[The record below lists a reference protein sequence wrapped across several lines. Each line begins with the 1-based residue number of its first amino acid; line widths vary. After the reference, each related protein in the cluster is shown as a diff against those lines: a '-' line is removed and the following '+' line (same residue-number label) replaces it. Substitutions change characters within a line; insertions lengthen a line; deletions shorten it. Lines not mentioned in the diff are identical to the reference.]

1 MADIKILKANGVD
14 VHPVT
19 HEDAVVNNL
28 GLSVGFTLQAK
39 SDTYLST
46 TAKTIVG
53 GINEINAKKV
63 LREAD
68 QGTVTGTNTSV
79 KIISLKCGGARFY
92 PVCHSDYVLHTDGK
106 SLQSNINTLKT
117 NNTNVTNRVST
128 LESTLKAI
136 QTNNTSSNTTINTVT
151 SNMGKLSDLQTS
163 AKGSLVA
170 AVNEINQFGSNLSE
184 RLRTALKSK
193 GLSLTTTPIEDAS
206 IEEMITLIE
215 SDEVLYRKVVNP
227 TWTVEDVPGSSYG
240 FKKNANNDRWIS
252 QNKGVNSSTAN
263 AIIRFTNPQRQQ
275 VVLNY
280 RCYAETG
287 YDYGIISPINT
298 ALDLSPTA
306 SYPTGSYEL
315 STNGGTFQKLYLTTA
330 ASGYYYIQ
338 YRKDNS
344 TNSNEDNLRFE
355 ILFE

>member
-68 QGTVTGTNTSV
+68 QGTVTSTNTSV

-136 QTNNTSSNTTINTVT
+136 QTNNTSSNTTINTV
-151 SNMGKLSDLQTS
+151 SSAIGKLSDLQTS
-163 AKGSLVA
+163 AKNNLVA
-170 AVNEINQFGSNLSE
+170 AVNEINQFGSNLRD
-184 RLRTALKSK
+184 RLRNALKNK
-193 GLSLTTTPIEDAS
+193 GLSPTTTPIEDAS
-206 IEEMITLIE
+206 IEEMIALIE
-215 SDEVLYRKVVNP
+215 SDDVKYEKILDPSY
-227 TWTVEDVPGSSYG
+227 TVEDIAGSAYNFILNSSG
-240 FKKNANNDRWIS
+240 RWVS
-252 QNKGVNSSTAN
+252 NNKGEHNTAAN
-263 AIIRFTNPQRQQ
+263 CIVRFNNPRGQTVR
-275 VVLNY
+275 LYY
-280 RCYAETG
+280 RCFAETSC
-287 YDYGIISPINT
+287 DYGLVAPINVM
-298 ALDLSPTA
+298 AGLGYNDVA
-306 SYPTGSYEL
+306 SNSISLQTS
-315 STNGGTFQKLYLTTA
+315 SGTFSYVDLTSA
-330 ASGYYYIQ
+330 KSGFYHIKYK
-338 YRKDNS
+338 KDGS
-344 TNSNEDNLRFE
+344 VSSNEDNLRFY
-355 ILFE
+355 ISFI

>member
-136 QTNNTSSNTTINTVT
+136 QTNNTSSNTTLNTVST
-151 SNMGKLSDLQTS
+151 NIGTLSSLQTS
-163 AKGSLVA
+163 AKGNLVA
-170 AVNEINQFGSNLSE
+170 AVNEINQFGSNLKN
-184 RLRTALKSK
+184 RLRTALNKK
-193 GLSLTTTPIEDAS
+193 GITDSSLTYTIND
-206 IEEMITLIE
+206 LIE
-215 SDEVLYRKVVNP
+215 VVESDDTAYKKVLVSSY
-227 TWTVEDVPGSSYG
+227 TVTTVSGASYG
-240 FKKNANNDRWIS
+240 FNYNPSTGYWTSTNAGRN
-252 QNKGVNSSTAN
+252 STA
-263 AIIRFTNPQRQQ
+263 AVCKVTIDNPGAKTVRIYF
-275 VVLNY
+275 VNW
-280 RCYAETG
+280 AEAG
-287 YDYGIISPINT
+287 FDYGIIGNMNT
-298 ALDLSPTA
+298 T
-306 SYPTGSYEL
+306 L
-315 STNGGTFQKLYLTTA
+315 STSYTADSSGVRFSCKSSNSSSEQFVTLGTGKSGWFYIKYIKDSSNHSNNDNFQFR
-330 ASGYYYIQ
+330 I
-338 YRKDNS
+338 
-344 TNSNEDNLRFE
+344 EFE
-355 ILFE
+355 

>member
-136 QTNNTSSNTTINTVT
+136 QTNNTSSNTTINTVST
-151 SNMGKLSDLQTS
+151 NIGKLSDLQTS
-163 AKGSLVA
+163 AKGNLVA
-170 AVNEINQFGSNLSE
+170 AVNEINQFGSNLKN
-184 RLRTALKSK
+184 RLRTALDSK
-193 GLSLTTTPIEDAS
+193 GITDSSLTYTIND
-206 IEEMITLIE
+206 LIE
-215 SDEVLYRKVVNP
+215 VVESDDTVYKKVFP
-227 TWTVEDVPGSSYG
+227 SSYTVTPVDALYG
-240 FKKNANNDRWIS
+240 FDYNPSTGYWTSTNAGKDSTAAVCKVTIDNPGAKTVRIYFINWAEEGFDYGLIGNMNTTLSSSHIADSSGVRFSCKSSNSSSEQFVTLGTGKSGWFYVKYIKDDSSHHNND
-252 QNKGVNSSTAN
+252 N
-263 AIIRFTNPQRQQ
+263 
-275 VVLNY
+275 
-280 RCYAETG
+280 
-287 YDYGIISPINT
+287 
-298 ALDLSPTA
+298 
-306 SYPTGSYEL
+306 
-315 STNGGTFQKLYLTTA
+315 FQFRIEFL
-330 ASGYYYIQ
+330 
-338 YRKDNS
+338 
-344 TNSNEDNLRFE
+344 
-355 ILFE
+355 